1 MENQLIMAEA
11 KPKKGLFADIGSGK
25 VKLKKAK
32 NVKDKS
38 GPQLT
43 GYLTNEQIEEYD
55 KYIKSFDIE
64 AWYEPLKDITFP
76 TEYVSLQFEEAQI
89 LHKICEEIMKL
100 NKTIAITEDNDAKH
114 KLIQQKNDIDLSK
127 LSNLEKRINDA
138 INKWKKPDSSS
149 DNKESDDS
157 EYGVFV
163 KLSSRSA
170 KDATNAQERLEK
182 LFEKYCKENN
192 AKDDNERINELLKA
206 ATHCMKVSTAK
217 QVKFVHV
224 FMYIL

>member
-1 MENQLIMAEA
+1 MAET

-76 TEYVSLQFEEAQI
+76 TENVALQFEEAQI
-89 LHKICEEIMKL
+89 LHQICEEIMKL
-100 NKTIAITEDNDAKH
+100 NKTIAITEDNDAKN

-127 LSNLEKRINDA
+127 LSNLEQQINDA
-138 INKWKKPDSSS
+138 INKWKPDSSS
-149 DNKESDDS
+149 DNKESDNVADDS

-192 AKDDNERINELLKA
+192 AQDDNDRIYELLKA
-206 ATHCMKVSTAK
+206 ATHCMKVSSAK
-217 QVKFVHV
+217 QV
-224 FMYIL
+224 